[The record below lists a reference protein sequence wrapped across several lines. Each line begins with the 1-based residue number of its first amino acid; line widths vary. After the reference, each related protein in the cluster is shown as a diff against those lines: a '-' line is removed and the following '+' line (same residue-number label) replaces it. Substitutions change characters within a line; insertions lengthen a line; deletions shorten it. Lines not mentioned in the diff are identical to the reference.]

1 MCVDFDMI
9 DVFYSFAFSEL
20 IELAKGL
27 EEIDVKAQYRS
38 VTGVLLSHPD
48 SRDVQLGNVTL
59 TFHGAEL
66 LTDTKIELN
75 VGRRYGLIGLNGC
88 GRFQLNSNICCSI
101 LIQTQW
107 L

>member
-1 MCVDFDMI
+1 MCIFDMI
-9 DVFYSFAFSEL
+9 FFIHLLVSEL
-20 IELAKGL
+20 IELAKGI

-75 VGRRYGLIGLNGC
+75 VGRRYGFIGLNGC
-88 GRFQLNSNICCSI
+88 GRF
-101 LIQTQW
+101 
-107 L
+107 